1 MIGGLSMK
9 KLKRNAIQCRKCGD
23 VIESKFT
30 RDFKY
35 CSCGS
40 VGVDGGLEYAR
51 ITGDSENVIELHE
64 YEDNKK

>member
-1 MIGGLSMK
+1 MK

-40 VGVDGGLEYAR
+40 VAVDGGLEYAR
-51 ITGDSENVIELHE
+51 ITGEPESVIELHE
-64 YEDNKK
+64 YTDK

>member
-1 MIGGLSMK
+1 MK

-35 CSCGS
+35 CLCRS

-51 ITGDSENVIELHE
+51 IQGIWKMDVFAQIPEMGE
-64 YEDNKK
+64 